1 MVDALGYFGNNG
13 VISLVVTPFG
23 GSAQSSEEIAAVQN
37 IKISMDS
44 EINEMFGMGTTSRI
58 AVAKHGVIINVSF
71 EYLKVKSPDFYK
83 YIIDATGS
91 GLEYK
96 ETGTGDTTGLAS
108 FDITAAFTSEDGTNT
123 KTLTVSNVVFKS
135 FPFEASVGDWVKVNL
150 EGTGSAIKEVN
161 SSPASSPAA

>member
-13 VISLVVTPFG
+13 VISVVVTPFG
-23 GSAQSSEEIAAVQN
+23 GTAQTSEEIAAVQN

-58 AVAKHGVIINVSF
+58 AVAKHSVIINVSF

-83 YIIDATGS
+83 YIIDATGT
-91 GLEYK
+91 GLEYV
-96 ETGTGDTTGLAS
+96 EAGSGDTTGLAS
-108 FDITAAFTSEDGTNT
+108 FEITGVFTSEDGTNA

-161 SSPASSPAA
+161 STPAA